1 MAISIVF
8 FYQKLKSLKA
18 KTPRQ
23 TDLNLD
29 TLRARYD
36 KFKIEQDQIAFE
48 KKFKEETEQKNIQQN
63 KRAYLLEKSKE
74 YKQQQAE
81 LFARIK

>member
-1 MAISIVF
+1 MFSN
-8 FYQKLKSLKA
+8 LKSLKA

-29 TLRARYD
+29 MLRARYD

-48 KKFKEETEQKNIQQN
+48 KKFQEETEQKNVQQN

>member
-1 MAISIVF
+1 MSIYF
-8 FYQKLKSLKA
+8 KPKSLKA

-29 TLRARYD
+29 MLRARYD

-48 KKFKEETEQKNIQQN
+48 KKFQEETEQKNAQQN